1 MDLVLIDSN
10 ESYSQ
15 GYGAGGGEVTIEV
28 YKCPC
33 EKGKV
38 TYEKDATPGF
48 RSTDIYCDC
57 KECTEK
63 YEFGRGKAI
72 EKDIY

>member
-1 MDLVLIDSN
+1 MNLILIENDTA
-10 ESYSQ
+10 YSS
-15 GYGAGGGEVTIEV
+15 GYGAGDGEIVTEV

-38 TYEKDATPGF
+38 TYQKDDTSGF
-48 RSTDIYCDC
+48 RSTDIFCDC

-63 YEFGRGKAI
+63 YEFGRGRAI